1 MTAATRER
9 RIREANARRRF
20 RSRHSDCSGHECGQ
34 SGLCQTLHDRR
45 VHESVDVS
53 VRVALIGIRVRE
65 IPHFRSAFDLCG
77 VGVVVLRGLHDL
89 VARVVLQI
97 LLDIQLV
104 PVALAPTNRLIGEN
118 QRRGGVV
125 ESGLRARV
133 RIRQGGVRARIS
145 VRHGGVGAR
154 VRIRQVSVSA
164 RIRVRQC
171 RVRARVRVRQGV
183 VGARVRVRQRGV
195 SASNRVVV

>member
-1 MTAATRER
+1 MTAAARER
-9 RIREANARRRF
+9 RIREADARCRF
-20 RSRHSDCSGHECGQ
+20 RSRHADCSGHECGQ

-45 VHESVDVS
+45 VHESVE
-53 VRVALIGIRVRE
+53 VRVRIALIGIRVRE
-65 IPHFRSAFDLCG
+65 IPHFRNAFDLCG

-97 LLDIQLV
+97 LLDIQLI

-154 VRIRQVSVSA
+154 VRIRQGSVRA